1 MGLAPLERIA
11 VRVRHLHGLLV
22 ATLTLGVAGL
32 STAKAQ
38 KTDAAAQRPEGR
50 RHNSEGVA
58 TDIATHEVLVIV
70 GAKGEETFDAKFR
83 AAVAAWQEACK
94 RAGAR
99 CDVVGGADGS
109 SLEASDDRARVE
121 RWLVAKE
128 DATSAPLWLVYV
140 GHGTFDG
147 KVAQLNV
154 RGKDISMEELDG
166 WLKRFTNRTV
176 IVIHGGSASAP
187 AIPALAGPN
196 RIVISATRSG
206 EEVNYAR
213 FGERFAESVAN
224 PTADIDQD
232 GQTSLLEAFL
242 TASKQV
248 QSLYAE
254 WGRMATEHAL
264 IDDNGDKQGTAA
276 DWFKGTRLVK
286 RPDKGGEADGLRAG
300 QIVLVGTAEERA
312 LTPEQRTRREA
323 LEKELA
329 ALRAKK
335 DGMDERQYWLR
346 LEEILRQLA
355 EFYRTAA
362 AVP

>member
-1 MGLAPLERIA
+1 
-11 VRVRHLHGLLV
+11 VRVRRLHCLLV
-22 ATLTLGVAGL
+22 ATLTLGIAAL
-32 STAKAQ
+32 STANAQ
-38 KTDAAAQRPEGR
+38 EPGPGGQRLDARGQTPARA
-50 RHNSEGVA
+50 A
-58 TDIATHEVLVIV
+58 TDSATHEVLVIV

-83 AAVAAWQEACK
+83 AAATAWQEACK

-109 SLEASDDRARVE
+109 PPEASDDRGRVE
-121 RWLVAKE
+121 RWLAAKE
-128 DATSAPLWLVYV
+128 DTTSAPLWLVYV

-166 WLKRFTNRTV
+166 WLKRFTKRTV

-187 AIPALAGPN
+187 AIPALAAPN

-224 PTADIDQD
+224 PAADIDQD

-242 TASKQV
+242 TASKHV

-254 WGRMATEHAL
+254 GGRMATEHAL

-300 QIVLVGTAEERA
+300 QIVLVGTEEERA
-312 LTPEQRTRREA
+312 LSPEQRSQREHW
-323 LEKELA
+323 EKELA
-329 ALRAKK
+329 ALR
-335 DGMDERQYWLR
+335 RQKESMNEKEYWLR
-346 LEEILRQLA
+346 VEEILRKLA
-355 EFYRTAA
+355 AMYGADSAPAR
-362 AVP
+362 P